1 MKTHVLADTTLFSE
15 QKEPVRAVEEGED
28 VKQVLVR
35 VVTKTLRRSQSV
47 EGIRLI
53 LAFSGHVCKWHP
65 EQLTLAEYCA
75 FAARDVIAHLEL
87 AAEAKVKQAPK
98 KDAQTVESDEGT
110 DDEAARTTR
119 RQELEIVDIGGGT
132 REDVEED
139 EADLE
144 ITECSLFP

>member
-1 MKTHVLADTTLFSE
+1 MKTPVLADTTLFSE
-15 QKEPVRAVEEGED
+15 QKEPLRAVEEGEG

-35 VVTKTLRRSQSV
+35 VFTKTLRRSQPV

-98 KDAQTVESDEGT
+98 KDAQTAASDVDSDE
-110 DDEAARTTR
+110 EAARTR
-119 RQELEIVDIGGGT
+119 VREELDIVDI
-132 REDVEED
+132 
-139 EADLE
+139 
-144 ITECSLFP
+144 